1 MDKKLTYMSL
11 ATSENKS
18 DPMPGKISGVEA
30 DALNDRR
37 LINTGPQID
46 HNLGH
51 IKVRHQVWGSLYV
64 HVECYHD
71 F

>member
-1 MDKKLTYMSL
+1 
-11 ATSENKS
+11 
-18 DPMPGKISGVEA
+18 MPGKISGVEA